1 MFDLLVTNAML
12 PGAREALDIACDN
25 GKIAAIGPNLSA
37 PARRTVDAGGWMASP
52 PFVDSHFHLDSTLS
66 RGRPRL
72 NRSGTL
78 LEGIQI
84 WGELKGAQSVDDI
97 VRRARTA
104 CLRAAARGV
113 LAIRSHV
120 DVSDPSMTTVSALLQ
135 VREEMRPYLD
145 IQLVAFPQDGFFR
158 DAGAEKRLLRALDM
172 GVDVVGGIPH
182 FERTMREGAE
192 SVSAL
197 CRIAADR
204 GLMVDMH
211 CDETDD
217 PHSRHIETLARETL
231 RFGLRGRVAGS
242 HLTSMHS
249 MDNYYVSKLLP
260 LMAEAE
266 VAAIPNPLINVTLQ
280 GRHDSYPK
288 RRGMTRVRELWENG
302 VRVAFGH
309 DCVMDPWYFLGSHD
323 MLEVAAMAVHVGHLT
338 SPAQIKK
345 SYDAVTTDAADIL
358 GLKNPGLA
366 KGIDANFVIL
376 QAAGKTEAIRLRP
389 ARLLVVRRG
398 KILARTAPAVS
409 EIFLGADANIIDF
422 SESEFAG

>member
-1 MFDLLVTNAML
+1 MLDLLVKNAAF
-12 PGAREALDIACDN
+12 PGEGKPQDIACDG
-25 GKIAAIGPNLSA
+25 GKITAIGRGLSA
-37 PARRTVDAGGWMASP
+37 QARQIVDAGGWMVSP

-72 NRSGTL
+72 NQSGTL

-104 CLRAAARGV
+104 CLRAVARGV

-120 DVSDPSMTTVSALLQ
+120 DVSDPSMSTVNALLQ
-135 VREEMRPYLD
+135 VREEMRPHLD
-145 IQLVAFPQDGFFR
+145 IQLVAFPQDGLVR
-158 DAGAEKRLLRALDM
+158 EAGSRKRLIQALDM

-182 FERTMREGAE
+182 FERTMGEGAE
-192 SVSAL
+192 SISDL

-217 PHSRHIETLARETL
+217 PHSRHIESLVRETL
-231 RFGLRGRVAGS
+231 RFGLQGRVAGS
-242 HLTSMHS
+242 HLASMHS

-260 LMAEAE
+260 LMAEAD

-280 GRHDSYPK
+280 GRRDSYPK
-288 RRGMTRVRELWENG
+288 RRGMARVEELWNNG

-323 MLEVAAMAVHVGHLT
+323 MLEVASMAIHVGHLT
-338 SPAQIKK
+338 SPAQIEKA
-345 SYDAVTTDAADIL
+345 YDAVTSDAASIL
-358 GLKNPGLA
+358 GLDAPRLA
-366 KGIDANFVIL
+366 EGSGANFIVL
-376 QAAGKTEAIRLRP
+376 QATSKTEAIRLRP
-389 ARLLVVRRG
+389 ARLLVVRHG
-398 KILARTAPAVS
+398 KILARTAPASS
-409 EIFLGADANIIDF
+409 EIFIGKSAKTIDF
-422 SESEFAG
+422 SDSEFSG